1 MLRKE
6 KKGKKKCEP
15 ISDDVLDAAV
25 VFSSLSWVKQAS

>member
-25 VFSSLSWVKQAS
+25 FSSLSWVKQAS